1 MVYFVTAVIPIWLA
15 AFLALWLGVAQAG
28 GLFGKVIRV
37 SDGDSITVLD
47 SGNQL
52 HKTGQRGSRLPRRGS
67 PFGNKFRES
76 LSSVVPRRQV
86 TVTWHKRTGRG
97 GFWGWSLLI
106 AVTWGYSRSNGA
118 LRGATRLTKGEKSAP
133 VRFILH
139 KTPQNYQFAAH
150 AHPNLCCS
158 FHQQPSLGVPRRR
171 ARPCKG
177 LIALRL
183 HMHLLVLPR
192 L

>member
-1 MVYFVTAVIPIWLA
+1 MVYFVTAVIPVWLA

-47 SGNQL
+47 SGNQQ

-139 KTPQNYQFAAH
+139 KTPRTEGFASPL
-150 AHPNLCCS
+150 HPQLCCNC
-158 FHQQPSLGVPRRR
+158 HQQPSPGVARRCTK
-171 ARPCKG
+171 PGK
-177 LIALRL
+177 
-183 HMHLLVLPR
+183 
-192 L
+192 